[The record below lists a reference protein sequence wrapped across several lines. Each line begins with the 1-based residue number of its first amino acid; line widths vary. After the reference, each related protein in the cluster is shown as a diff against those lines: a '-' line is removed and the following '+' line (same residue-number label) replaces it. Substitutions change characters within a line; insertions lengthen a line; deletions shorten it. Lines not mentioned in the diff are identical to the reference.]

1 MNKKYLSIAIA
12 VIAVLGVGFFLAGY
26 ILTRKGTPEDI
37 SAPVNPFNEYSPFG
51 KTPDEIQAGK
61 DTGGGNGSVNT
72 QNPDGSSGQ
81 AGGSSGKQQEKTL
94 RQISKG
100 PVAGFNTY
108 IKSGKEY
115 VEYVE
120 SQTGN
125 VFETKLETIIPNRV
139 SNSVYPRIQEAHIAN
154 GGKIAILRFVDS
166 ETDDIVSLVL
176 GIQNTQTTKT
186 TVTVKTGTTTAP
198 IAKVSYL
205 PKNISDMIISK
216 SGDSVFFL
224 TKTDDF
230 ESRKTTGSTYDF
242 KTGKTAVI
250 FQSDF
255 SEWLPV
261 AYNGNIVYL
270 QTKASK
276 DVPGYLYSL
285 DVTNGKFQHVFG
297 DLKGFTAFPDL
308 SGQKILY
315 SESTRGLFMSRIY
328 DINSGTSENVEI
340 STLPEKCIWRKD
352 NIAIYC
358 AVPDSP
364 ASASYPDEWYQSA
377 QSFND
382 FLYLV
387 NIKTGEFNSMIE
399 PKTAEG
405 KNMDIMGIKLSNDE
419 NYLIFQNKKDLS
431 LWAYTVSEI
440 YK

>member
-1 MNKKYLSIAIA
+1 MDKKQLTIIIS

-37 SAPVNPFNEYSPFG
+37 SAPVNPFSEYSPFG
-51 KTPDEIQAGK
+51 NSPKEI
-61 DTGGGNGSVNT
+61 TGGADAGVGGSDSVNT
-72 QNPDGSSGQ
+72 QSSSGQ
-81 AGGSSGKQQEKTL
+81 PIGVSGKQKEATL

-139 SNSVYPRIQEAHIAN
+139 SNSIYPRIQEAHIAN
-154 GGKIAILRFVDS
+154 GGKIAILRFVDA
-166 ETDDIVSLVL
+166 ETDDIISLVL
-176 GIQNTQTTKT
+176 SIQNTQTTKT
-186 TVTVKTGTTTAP
+186 TVTVKTGTTTPATV
-198 IAKVSYL
+198 KVSYL

-216 SGDSVFFL
+216 SGESVFFL
-224 TKTDDF
+224 TKTGDF
-230 ESRKTTGSTYDF
+230 ASKKTIGSTYDF
-242 KTGKTAVI
+242 KTGKTNVI

-261 AYNGNIVYL
+261 VYNGNMVYL

-276 DVPGYLYSL
+276 DVPGFLYSL
-285 DVTNGKFQHVFG
+285 DVTNGKFQHVMG
-297 DLKGFTAFPDL
+297 DVTGLTAFPDL

-315 SESTRGLFMSRIY
+315 SESTRGLFMAYIY
-328 DINSGTSENVEI
+328 DVNAGTKDGVEI
-340 STLPEKCIWRKD
+340 ATLPEKCSWRKD
-352 NIAIYC
+352 GIAIYC
-358 AVPDSP
+358 GLPNSP
-364 ASASYPDEWYQSA
+364 ASANYPDEWYQGV

-382 FLYLV
+382 SLYKI
-387 NIKTGEFNSMIE
+387 NIKSGEYDEMIV
-399 PKTAEG
+399 PKTTER
-405 KNMDIMGIKLSNDE
+405 KSMDVVGIKLSNDE

-431 LWAYTVSEI
+431 LWVYTISEI